1 VRFEIN
7 LCLRNIMHKTIS
19 TFVCLALA
27 CAAFGAGASEATVK
41 AALMKK
47 YPEIPVESVTKTPVA
62 GIYEAFA
69 NGQLIYTDENAT
81 YLFVNANLIDTE
93 KKANLTEE
101 RMGKLTAIRFDQ
113 LPLNLA
119 VKKVKGKGT
128 RKLAYF
134 ADPNCGYCK
143 KFEQDLTK
151 INDVTIYVF
160 LYPVLGP
167 DSLEKA
173 KSIWC
178 SKDKIKAW
186 DDQLVNNIAPTAAGT
201 CDTSSIDK
209 TLAFGKQKN
218 ITGTPTM
225 FFVDGQRVPG
235 AIPGEMIEQRLA
247 AAK

>member
-1 VRFEIN
+1 MQKAHAIIAF
-7 LCLRNIMHKTIS
+7 LL
-19 TFVCLALA
+19 LA
-27 CAAFGAGASEATVK
+27 CASTVASASEATVK
-41 AALMKK
+41 AALLKK
-47 YPEIPVESVTKTPVA
+47 YPDVPVESVTKTPVA
-62 GIYEAFA
+62 GIYEVFS
-69 NGQLIYTDENAT
+69 NGQMIYTDENAA

-93 KKANLTEE
+93 KKANITEE
-101 RMGKLTAIRFDQ
+101 RMGKLTAIKFSE

-134 ADPNCGYCK
+134 GDPNCGYCK

-160 LYPVLGP
+160 FYPVLGQ
-167 DSLEKA
+167 DSLDKA

-186 DDQLVNNIAPTAAGT
+186 DDQLLNGVATTAAGT

-209 TLAFGKQKN
+209 TLAFGKLKG
-218 ITGTPTM
+218 ISGTPTL
-225 FFVDGQRVPG
+225 FFADGQRMPG
-235 AIPGEMIEQRLA
+235 AIPVEMIEQRLA

>member
-1 VRFEIN
+1 
-7 LCLRNIMHKTIS
+7 MHKTVTLIALLAVACVS
-19 TFVCLALA
+19 TL
-27 CAAFGAGASEATVK
+27 AGASEATVK
-41 AALMKK
+41 AALLKK
-47 YPEIPVESVTKTPVA
+47 YPEVPVESVTKTPVA
-62 GIYEAFA
+62 GIYEVFA

-81 YLFVNANLIDTE
+81 YLFVNAHLIDTE

-101 RMGKLTAIRFDQ
+101 RMSKLTAISFNQ

-134 ADPNCGYCK
+134 GDPNCGYCK

-167 DSLEKA
+167 ESLEKA

-186 DDQLVNNIAPTAAGT
+186 DDQLVNGVAPTAAGT
-201 CDTSSIDK
+201 CDTSAIDK
-209 TLAFGKQKN
+209 TLAFGKAKN
-218 ITGTPTM
+218 ISGTPTM

-235 AIPGEMIEQRLA
+235 AIPVEMIEQRLA